1 MEIEG
6 HTGDQGGEEKEAAGE
21 LRAGEE
27 KGQPV
32 HPGHRAQ
39 QDAEGPEQGQI
50 PQLSGQQADRGENQ
64 EVARPVGEQIQVVQ
78 AEVQMDEKI
87 GPGDAAQGAPN
98 TCVIHGVTS
107 AGSAVQ
113 V

>member
-1 MEIEG
+1 MLNATILRG
-6 HTGDQGGEEKEAAGE
+6 AFYASPAAVV
-21 LRAGEE
+21 LAAADLA
-27 KGQPV
+27 PV
-32 HPGHRAQ
+32 SYTH
-39 QDAEGPEQGQI
+39 
-50 PQLSGQQADRGENQ
+50 L
-64 EVARPVGEQIQVVQ
+64 Q